1 MISEE
6 TNTRQQEIT
15 FDVVD
20 FYVRLKN
27 KDIHLNRQKLYKFE
41 AVDLIRRGFCVPDD
55 IFNEVRGFKVYNR
68 ITKK

>member
-6 TNTRQQEIT
+6 TTILKEEIT
-15 FDVVD
+15 FDVFD

-27 KDIHLNRQKLYKFE
+27 KDIYLNRQKLCKFE

-55 IFNEVRGFKVYNR
+55 IFNEVRGFTVYDR
-68 ITKK
+68 ISKK